1 VESFIFW
8 CLVSGIC
15 EPILTIESNRILGAV
30 AACLIAVGV
39 VSQVAGVVSYS
50 LQLSGMDLALLSA
63 VSVLGILSFVGFILY
78 LVAMHGF
85 SKDYDEN
92 RIFDYVLYGFIIAIV
107 VGIILAGVF
116 IASVFSSMLSNFHV
130 NNPPDP
136 SQITSLV
143 TKSVAPFLP
152 AFGIAGLIY
161 VVLSLLAF
169 NLLADNSGVS
179 FFRTGAKVLV
189 AGAVLGVVLELVSAV
204 LFSVDSISYGNVL
217 VLSFPSVLVQDA
229 AWALLAMAFLRI
241 RPEPAQSQVPVSPG
255 IS

>member
-8 CLVSGIC
+8 CLVSDIC
-15 EPILTIESNRILGAV
+15 ELILTVESNRLLGGI

-39 VSQVAGVVSYS
+39 VSQVVGVVSYS
-50 LQLSGMDLALLSA
+50 LQLSAMDLALLSA
-63 VSVLGILSFVGFILY
+63 GGVLGILSFVGFILY

-107 VGIILAGVF
+107 VGIILAVVL
-116 IASVFSSMLSNFHV
+116 IASVFSSMLINFHV
-130 NNPPDP
+130 SPPDP
-136 SQITSLV
+136 SQIASLV
-143 TKSVAPFLP
+143 TKSVVPFLP

-161 VVLSLLAF
+161 VVLNLRAF
-169 NLLADNSGVS
+169 SLLADNSGVS
-179 FFRTGAKVLV
+179 LFRTGAKVLV

-204 LFSVDSISYGNVL
+204 LFSVDSISYGNML

-229 AWALLAMAFLRI
+229 AWALLAIAFLRI
-241 RPEPAQSQVPVSPG
+241 RPQPAQSQVPVSPG
-255 IS
+255 VS